1 MITKINTRITGTEI
15 ATKIDVFIFFILK
28 RFFFTKSNT
37 KLAFTYSDLFF
48 RNFKV
53 SFHLTIPGYR
63 IKNPKRPQKRL
74 TMLNGSFI

>member
-1 MITKINTRITGTEI
+1 MITKINTRVTGTEI
-15 ATKIDVFIFFILK
+15 ATKIDESIFFILK
-28 RFFFTKSNT
+28 RFFFTKGNA
-37 KLAFTYSDLFF
+37 KLAFTYFDLFF

-53 SFHLTIPGYR
+53 SFHLSTAGYR